1 MPRLRSRPSN
11 IKMIKTQKC
20 QLAES
25 AIANHNAFEKASV
38 ASYINCCP
46 DVANY
51 PAVGAFP
58 IST

>member
-1 MPRLRSRPSN
+1 
-11 IKMIKTQKC
+11 MIKTQKC

-25 AIANHNAFEKASV
+25 AIANHNAFEKAFV